1 MSNFCEQCG
10 TSLPENARF
19 CESCGHRVITLEKVE
34 ERSPP
39 PEQKPPIRPESPV
52 TSRWR
57 KILVLG
63 VGLVFLLIAVAVISI
78 IRWKGTQETRPPE
91 PSFVHPLPP
100 SPPPPQAAW
109 GGRWPWTSQRL
120 IRDDDLWPLS
130 RWELELMR
138 NEIYAR
144 HGWVFNRRDLQNYF
158 EGQPWY
164 RPKGDLSNREQ
175 ANRWA
180 EAELTPLERKN
191 IQIIVSR
198 EKALKR

>member
-1 MSNFCEQCG
+1 
-10 TSLPENARF
+10 
-19 CESCGHRVITLEKVE
+19 
-34 ERSPP
+34 
-39 PEQKPPIRPESPV
+39 
-52 TSRWR
+52 
-57 KILVLG
+57 
-63 VGLVFLLIAVAVISI
+63 
-78 IRWKGTQETRPPE
+78 
-91 PSFVHPLPP
+91 
-100 SPPPPQAAW
+100 
-109 GGRWPWTSQRL
+109 
-120 IRDDDLWPLS
+120 
-130 RWELELMR
+130 MR